1 MEIWNREELYA
12 EVWEKPLTALEA
24 KYGVSAVAIGK
35 TCRKLQVPL
44 PGRGY
49 WAKKA
54 HGHTVKCKPLPKL
67 HEVPRIMRHQQPAVT
82 NTNPSVPPKPEFPVE
97 DEDK

>member
-12 EVWEKPLTALEA
+12 EVWEKPLTSFVA

-54 HGHTVKCKPLPKL
+54 HGHPLTVALSFSFQAC
-67 HEVPRIMRHQQPAVT
+67 A
-82 NTNPSVPPKPEFPVE
+82 
-97 DEDK
+97 

>member
-1 MEIWNREELYA
+1 M
-12 EVWEKPLTALEA
+12 
-24 KYGVSAVAIGK
+24 SAVALGK

-54 HGHTVKCKPLPKL
+54 HGCALECKALPKV
-67 HEVPRIMRHQQPAVT
+67 HDVPRIVRHERVLPK
-82 NTNPSVPPKPEFPVE
+82 NVPPSPPTRPEFPVE
-97 DEDK
+97 KKTSARLLLSISYSQVALLW

>member
-12 EVWEKPLTALEA
+12 EVWEKPLTSLVA

-54 HGHTVKCKPLPKL
+54 HGHPLTVALSFSFQAC
-67 HEVPRIMRHQQPAVT
+67 A
-82 NTNPSVPPKPEFPVE
+82 
-97 DEDK
+97 